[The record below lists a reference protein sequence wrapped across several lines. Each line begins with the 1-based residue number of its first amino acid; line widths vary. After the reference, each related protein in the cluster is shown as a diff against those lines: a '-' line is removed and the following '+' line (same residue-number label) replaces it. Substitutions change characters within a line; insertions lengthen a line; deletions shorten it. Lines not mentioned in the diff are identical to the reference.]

1 MSKATVVPVLR
12 ELVRCYQAF
21 ERASGAHVRQLGLT
35 PAQFDIVATLGN
47 TSGMTF
53 KELGGRTLIT
63 KGTLTGVV
71 DRLEERGL
79 VERRDHPGDGR
90 ATIVRLTAKGE
101 RAFRDVF
108 EPHIAF
114 MQPAFEALPESDRNG
129 LVRRLRMLRE
139 ELDKRLDALE
149 ERPNRAVGRAHPR
162 SRDPSRRKLL
172 K

>member
-1 MSKATVVPVLR
+1 MSKTSVVPVLR

-21 ERASGAHVRQLGLT
+21 ERASGAHVRRLGFT

-53 KELGGRTLIT
+53 RELGERTLIT

-79 VERRDHPGDGR
+79 VLRCVHPGDGR
-90 ATIVRLTAKGE
+90 ATLVRLTPKGE

-108 EPHIAF
+108 DPHLAF
-114 MQPAFEALPESDRNG
+114 MRPAFEALAESDRNA
-129 LVRRLRMLRE
+129 LVRRLQLLRE
-139 ELDKRLDALE
+139 ALDKRMDLLQSGSM
-149 ERPNRAVGRAHPR
+149 RPKA
-162 SRDPSRRKLL
+162 
-172 K
+172 